1 MTNQQFAAAIQQFAT
16 DLDNSITMEDRRDA
30 VSYLADKI
38 GSTCANKIAEV
49 FGLTSSYYHA

>member
-16 DLDNSITMEDRRDA
+16 DLDNSISMEDRRDS

-38 GSTCANKIAEV
+38 GSICANKIAEV
-49 FGLTSSYYHA
+49 FGLKDEYYKA